1 MRSSILSFEA
11 INERLCKLRLK
22 GKFRNLSLVCA
33 YAPTDM
39 AGDAD
44 KEIFYDQLEGL
55 CERIQRND
63 LLILLG
69 DFNAKIGSEESM
81 KMVAGRFTLHNE
93 SNDNGQRLGQMAAK
107 YNMVIKST
115 CFDHKKIHLGTW
127 KCPGSSLVNQI
138 DHVVVGRRNASNI
151 LDVKACRGPNCDS
164 DHFLVK
170 AKVRHRL
177 SNAQKG
183 KSASRIKWNVDK
195 PES

>member
-1 MRSSILSFEA
+1 MLATWNVQTMLQPGRMKEISLELRRFGVDVAAVQEVRWTGQGRIDKGTFTFLYSGPKERTGLHGTGFFVGSRMRSSILSFEP

-39 AGDAD
+39 AGDDD

-69 DFNAKIGSEESM
+69 DFNAKIGREESM
-81 KMVAGRFTLHNE
+81 KMVAGGFTLHNE

-107 YNMVIKST
+107 YNMVIK
-115 CFDHKKIHLGTW
+115 
-127 KCPGSSLVNQI
+127 
-138 DHVVVGRRNASNI
+138 
-151 LDVKACRGPNCDS
+151 
-164 DHFLVK
+164 
-170 AKVRHRL
+170 
-177 SNAQKG
+177 
-183 KSASRIKWNVDK
+183 
-195 PES
+195 